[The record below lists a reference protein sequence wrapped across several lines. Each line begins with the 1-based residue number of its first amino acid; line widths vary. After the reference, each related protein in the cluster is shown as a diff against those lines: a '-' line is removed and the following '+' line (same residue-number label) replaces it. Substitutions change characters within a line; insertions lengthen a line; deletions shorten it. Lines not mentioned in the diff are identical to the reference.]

1 MNYRIIGDSC
11 MDLTEEQRKDPHFT
25 LIPFTLMVEDHQ
37 FIDDENFDQKRFL
50 QIVKESP
57 ECPKTACPSP
67 ETFKDALCCEEE
79 NVFIIAISSHLSGC
93 YNSAVLAKNL
103 YEEEFGT
110 GKKNIAVIDS
120 ESASTGEVNLA
131 LYIQELC
138 EQDLP
143 FDEIVKKAL
152 EYRDRQK
159 TYFVLETLDTLRKN
173 GRLTGLQAFFATKL
187 NIKPVMGADH
197 GVIIKLDQARGIQKA
212 LQRMVEIVVKE
223 ADPWTIMSSY
233 NIVNGQ
239 RDSENKDLL
248 TGILRDEWG
257 FGGLV
262 TTDWWN
268 HAEQYLEIQAG
279 NDVKMG
285 CGYPERLK
293 KDYEAGRITRDELV
307 VSAKRVLELILKVD

>member
-37 FIDDENFDQKRFL
+37 FVDDKNFNQKEFL
-50 QIVKESP
+50 KIVKESP

-67 ETFKDALCCEEE
+67 ETFKEAYCCEEE
-79 NVFIIAISSHLSGC
+79 NVFVITISSHLSGC

-110 GKKNIAVIDS
+110 GKKNIVVIDS

-131 LYIQELC
+131 LYVQELC
-138 EQDLP
+138 EQDIP
-143 FDEIVKKAL
+143 FEEIVKKTL

-212 LQRMVEIVVKE
+212 LQRMVEIVVKDAGTVE
-223 ADPWTIMSSY
+223 DKCLTIAHC
-233 NIVNGQ
+233 N
-239 RDSENKDLL
+239 
-248 TGILRDEWG
+248 
-257 FGGLV
+257 
-262 TTDWWN
+262 
-268 HAEQYLEIQAG
+268 A
-279 NDVKMG
+279 
-285 CGYPERLK
+285 PERAQYVKEKFEQAAKFK
-293 KDYEAGRITRDELV
+293 KIIVTETAGTVIHL
-307 VSAKRVLELILKVD
+307 

>member
-1 MNYRIIGDSC
+1 MIGNRAGGSSMNYRIIGDSC
-11 MDLTEEQRKDPHFT
+11 MDLTEKQKKDPHFT

-67 ETFKDALCCEEE
+67 ETFKDAFCCEEE
-79 NVFIIAISSHLSGC
+79 NVFVVAISSHLSGC

-110 GKKNIAVIDS
+110 GKKNIVVIDS

-138 EQDLP
+138 EQGLS
-143 FDEIVKKAL
+143 FDEVVKKTL

-223 ADPWTIMSSY
+223 AGNTEEKRLTIAHC
-233 NIVNGQ
+233 N
-239 RDSENKDLL
+239 
-248 TGILRDEWG
+248 
-257 FGGLV
+257 
-262 TTDWWN
+262 
-268 HAEQYLEIQAG
+268 A
-279 NDVKMG
+279 
-285 CGYPERLK
+285 PERAQYVK
-293 KDYEAGRITRDELV
+293 EKFEQTAKFKEIIVTETAGLATVYAGDGGIIAAV
-307 VSAKRVLELILKVD
+307 

>member
-131 LYIQELC
+131 LYIRNC
-138 EQDLP
+138 
-143 FDEIVKKAL
+143 VS
-152 EYRDRQK
+152 RSS
-159 TYFVLETLDTLRKN
+159 
-173 GRLTGLQAFFATKL
+173 RL
-187 NIKPVMGADH
+187 M
-197 GVIIKLDQARGIQKA
+197 R
-212 LQRMVEIVVKE
+212 
-223 ADPWTIMSSY
+223 S
-233 NIVNGQ
+233 
-239 RDSENKDLL
+239 
-248 TGILRDEWG
+248 
-257 FGGLV
+257 
-262 TTDWWN
+262 
-268 HAEQYLEIQAG
+268 
-279 NDVKMG
+279 
-285 CGYPERLK
+285 
-293 KDYEAGRITRDELV
+293 
-307 VSAKRVLELILKVD
+307 

>member
-173 GRLTGLQAFFATKL
+173 GRLTGILRNKVKYQA
-187 NIKPVMGADH
+187 GHGRRSRCDH
-197 GVIIKLDQARGIQKA
+197 QARSGPRYSESA
-212 LQRMVEIVVKE
+212 
-223 ADPWTIMSSY
+223 
-233 NIVNGQ
+233 
-239 RDSENKDLL
+239 SEN
-248 TGILRDEWG
+248 
-257 FGGLV
+257 GG
-262 TTDWWN
+262 DRR
-268 HAEQYLEIQAG
+268 
-279 NDVKMG
+279 K
-285 CGYPERLK
+285 R
-293 KDYEAGRITRDELV
+293 GRNNGR
-307 VSAKRVLELILKVD
+307 

>member
-1 MNYRIIGDSC
+1 MIGNRAGGSSMNYRIIGDSC

-93 YNSAVLAKNL
+93 YNSA
-103 YEEEFGT
+103 
-110 GKKNIAVIDS
+110 
-120 ESASTGEVNLA
+120 ASTGEVNLA

-138 EQDLP
+138 EQELP

-223 ADPWTIMSSY
+223 AGTTEDKRLTIAHC
-233 NIVNGQ
+233 N
-239 RDSENKDLL
+239 
-248 TGILRDEWG
+248 
-257 FGGLV
+257 
-262 TTDWWN
+262 
-268 HAEQYLEIQAG
+268 A
-279 NDVKMG
+279 
-285 CGYPERLK
+285 PERAQYVK
-293 KDYEAGRITRDELV
+293 EKFEQTAKFKEIIVTEMAGLATVYAGDGGIIAAV
-307 VSAKRVLELILKVD
+307 